1 MISVSKAE
9 KEAIKE
15 RFPEAHIV
23 RTMKQKHKRHRYY
36 CEETRQVI
44 EYLYGLRAGKFGGLS
59 DSVNRSSGKEDLIV

>member
-1 MISVSKAE
+1 MNNNMVSVTKAE

-36 CEETRQVI
+36 CEETRMVM
-44 EYLYGLRAGKFGGLS
+44 EFLDGLRTGKIGGLYECMS
-59 DSVNRSSGKEDLIV
+59 RGVEGD